1 MILLILWKALP
12 WALALLPILAW
23 ASPASLIRAQPLLA
37 APDGLAAQVATL
49 PARTPVEVLKRRGG
63 WSLVRAGD
71 KEGWLR
77 ILALRETHSLMPGS
91 HDIAD
96 VLRDDV
102 QGSSRVVAVA
112 GFRAVPTRPS
122 AHALILTISDYGNGI
137 PPLPG
142 VTHDA
147 DSAVLMARS
156 LGVPDAN
163 MTALRDGALTLEGM
177 RAALDALEARVM
189 PNDEVFLY
197 YSGHGTR
204 LEAND
209 GRAAHCADALVTAD
223 ARALMD
229 VELHDRLERIS
240 SKARRLVV
248 FLDACFSGG
257 VTTRAAVDDRLTG
270 KFWAKSGAQTCALPS
285 NALTRGLD
293 NARPG
298 DGKLNYIH
306 IAAAR
311 NDEVALDDGS
321 RGGLA
326 TLAWLDCL
334 SGGAR
339 DSNGSSGLSADEL
352 AECAQPEIAR
362 AAAGN
367 THYST
372 PHLTLTG
379 NTRMVLAAPIETPP
393 DPAVVATPPPTA
405 TVMATQPVPP
415 SVEPSAV
422 AALKD
427 ILANRDDRRTVHL
440 GSDKPIYKIRKD
452 FVHLNLKSSHAGY
465 VYLLMVGSDGKSFDM
480 LFPNKK
486 DQHNHILAG
495 ETWELPHSG
504 WGIRAGG
511 PAGRDYLLAIVCDN
525 PRDFSE
531 LGMKPAGPFSVVATS
546 RASTRD
552 IQFVSA
558 TSVHADPSACE
569 KTGEQRTLEVVD
581 ACSDA
586 YGADLI
592 TLDESESNTP

>member
-12 WALALLPILAW
+12 WALFLLPILAW

-49 PARTPVEVLKRRGG
+49 PALTPVEVLKRRGG

-77 ILALRETHSLMPGS
+77 ILALRETHSLMPGTFLPG
-91 HDIAD
+91 DA
-96 VLRDDV
+96 
-102 QGSSRVVAVA
+102 QENSRVVAVA

-379 NTRMVLAAPIETPP
+379 NTQMVLAAPIETPP

-511 PAGRDYLLAIVCDN
+511 PAGRDYLLAIVGDN